1 MISVV
6 IPAQNA
12 ASTIADCLTALRRQT
27 VAADSYE
34 IIVVDDGS
42 TDETAVLATSHGAT
56 VIRHSQRRGAAAAR
70 NSGIQAA
77 QGAIICFTDADC
89 QPDPDWIAQ
98 ISQPLC
104 QQPDIIG
111 SKGIYGSHQRQLVA
125 RFVQIEYEDKYDLLY
140 GQETIDF
147 IDTYSAAYRRDVL
160 LANDGFDENVF
171 YVEDQELSF
180 RLAARG
186 YKMVFQP
193 GARVFHK
200 HSDTLVKYGRK
211 KYQIGYWKAQII
223 RRFPNRVVKDSHTP
237 QVLKVQMLLVAALLG
252 LLPAWLLGQLLW
264 PPGAFLAAGLLLL
277 TLLLFLA
284 TTLPFVKKAWP
295 KDRAVALAS
304 PPLLAVRALTLGL
317 GYGWGLLR
325 PEHKISARQE
335 NTIGGVNYLA
345 KRVLDIV
352 GSLLGLALTL
362 PIAPLIALA
371 IRLDSAGPVIF
382 RQERV
387 GQDGRPFTVYKFRSM
402 KVGAENDL
410 EKLLNLEDLSQP
422 VFKLR
427 DDPRLTRVGR
437 WLRRWSL
444 DELPQFWNVLRGEMS
459 LIGPRPEESWLV
471 ARYSDWHRRRL
482 AVKPGITGPM
492 QINGR
497 GDLPLDDRV
506 RLELDYIENYSLW
519 RDLAILAKT
528 IPAVIKGTGA
538 R

>member
-12 ASTIADCLTALRRQT
+12 ASTIAACLTALQQQT
-27 VAADSYE
+27 VTADTYE
-34 IIVVDDGS
+34 VIVVDDGS
-42 TDETAVLATSHGAT
+42 TDETAVLATNHGAT

-89 QPDPDWIAQ
+89 QPDPDWVAQ

-111 SKGIYGSHQRQLVA
+111 SKGIYGSRQRQLVA
-125 RFVQIEYEDKYDLLY
+125 RFVQIEYEDKYDLLQ

-160 LANDGFDENVF
+160 LANDGFDENVY

-193 GARVFHK
+193 AARVFHH

-211 KYQIGYWKAQII
+211 KFQIGYWKAQII
-223 RRFPNRVVKDSHTP
+223 RRFPNRAVKDSHTP
-237 QVLKVQMLLVAALLG
+237 QVLKLQMLLVAAWLG

-284 TTLPFVKKAWP
+284 TTIPFVKKAWS

-304 PPLLAVRALTLGL
+304 PPLLAVRALALGL

-325 PEHKISARQE
+325 PERKISDRQE

-345 KRVLDIV
+345 KRTLDIG
-352 GSLLGLALTL
+352 GSLLGLGLTL
-362 PIAPLIALA
+362 PIAPFIALA
-371 IRLDSAGPVIF
+371 IRLDSEGPVIF

-387 GQDGRPFTVYKFRSM
+387 GQDGRPFTLYKFRSM
-402 KVGAENDL
+402 KVGAEADL
-410 EKLLNLEDLSQP
+410 EKLLNLDDLSQP
-422 VFKLR
+422 AFKLR
-427 DDPRLTRVGR
+427 DDPRLTPVGR
-437 WLRRWSL
+437 RLRRWSL
-444 DELPQFWNVLRGEMS
+444 DELPQFWNVLRGDMS

-497 GDLPLDDRV
+497 GDLPLDERV
-506 RLELDYIENYSLW
+506 RLELDYIEHYAIW

>member
-1 MISVV
+1 VISVV

-12 ASTIADCLTALRRQT
+12 ARTIADCLTALQQQT
-27 VAADSYE
+27 VTADSYE
-34 IIVVDDGS
+34 VIVVDDGS
-42 TDETAVLATSHGAT
+42 TDETAVIATRYGAA
-56 VIRHSQRRGAAAAR
+56 VIRHPHRRGAAAAR

-77 QGAIICFTDADC
+77 QGEIICFTDADC
-89 QPDPDWIAQ
+89 RPDPDWIAQ

-111 SKGIYGSHQRQLVA
+111 SKGIYGSRQRQLVA
-125 RFVQIEYEDKYDLLY
+125 RFVQLEYEDKYDLLH
-140 GQETIDF
+140 GQKTIDF
-147 IDTYSAAYRRDVL
+147 IDTYSAAYRREVL
-160 LANDGFDENVF
+160 LANNGFDENVF

-193 GARVFHK
+193 EARVYHK
-200 HSDTLVKYGRK
+200 HSDTLAKYGRK
-211 KYQIGYWKAQII
+211 KFQIGYWKAQII
-223 RRFPNRVVKDSHTP
+223 RRFPNRAVKDSHTP
-237 QVLKVQMLLVAALLG
+237 QVLKLQMLLVAALLG
-252 LLPAWLLGQLLW
+252 LLPVWLLAQILW
-264 PPGAFLAAGLLLL
+264 PTGALLAAGLLLL
-277 TLLLFLA
+277 MLFLFLA

-304 PPLLAVRALTLGL
+304 PPLLAVRALALGL

-325 PEHKISARQE
+325 PEHKISARQA

-345 KRVLDIV
+345 KRALDIV
-352 GSLLGLALTL
+352 GSLLGLGLTL
-362 PIAPLIALA
+362 PIAPFIALA
-371 IRLDSAGPVIF
+371 IRLDSEGPVIF

-402 KVGAENDL
+402 KVDAEADL
-410 EKLLNLEDLSQP
+410 EKLLNLDDLSQP

-427 DDPRLTRVGR
+427 DDPRLTPVGR
-437 WLRRWSL
+437 YLRRWSL
-444 DELPQFWNVLRGEMS
+444 DELPQFWNVLRGDMS

-497 GDLPLDDRV
+497 GDLPLDERV

-519 RDLAILAKT
+519 RDLVILAKT